1 MLPMVLSF
9 PGRGL
14 VMIILFIVLH
24 LDCFLSHAMIQLIG
38 SHGSHRNL
46 INMAATHV
54 YNPGILEV
62 GANGSRAQGYHGLL
76 TSLRLGYIGLF
87 QKENKMG

>member
-1 MLPMVLSF
+1 MV
-9 PGRGL
+9 
-14 VMIILFIVLH
+14 ILLIVLH
-24 LDCFLSHAMIQLIG
+24 LDCFLSHAMIQLT
-38 SHGSHRNL
+38 GSHRNL
-46 INMAATHV
+46 INMAAPHV

-76 TSLRLGYIGLF
+76 TCLRRGYIGLF